1 MLYKLTLFPSHYILQ
16 LLQIKYLIGIYK
28 TKVSSFNL
36 QHGTLGLHLPLQIQS
51 QKFFIEVLIQV
62 TILKNVEMSK
72 LFSHISKV
80 RIKTGLYIYI
90 EVVKYRVAVDYWRN
104 ILIIC
109 VTASGK
115 WWERRSK
122 MGYELGLGHRN

>member
-1 MLYKLTLFPSHYILQ
+1 
-16 LLQIKYLIGIYK
+16 
-28 TKVSSFNL
+28 
-36 QHGTLGLHLPLQIQS
+36 
-51 QKFFIEVLIQV
+51 
-62 TILKNVEMSK
+62 MSK

-90 EVVKYRVAVDYWRN
+90 EVVKYRVADYEEYINNMCDGKWQ
-104 ILIIC
+104 
-109 VTASGK
+109 VASGK